1 MMTIR
6 YVLFIIITM
15 VFMILFSST
24 ASYASEC
31 KMAVGEVL
39 TFDVGW
45 EFVNAG
51 SATMQVLANSNNGWR
66 VNTLAKTN
74 GFFDMFKKVRDQ
86 IISEGICIEGQK
98 QSTLFDVKQLEV
110 KYKADKKTHFLW
122 HENKVSYTHNGK
134 TEMFAVPAGYLN
146 VMDAFFHT
154 RSLALKKGDIL
165 RLPVFDSRK
174 LYEVEV
180 HVIGREVL
188 RDPVTNKYIPCLI
201 IEPKLKTEGIFSS
214 VGTMKIWL
222 TDDARRLPFKLTAK
236 IKIGRIIG
244 RLTNYKSA
252 GNYFTATAIPRLQ

>member
-1 MMTIR
+1 MIIFM
-6 YVLFIIITM
+6 VLFSPIT
-15 VFMILFSST
+15 SH
-24 ASYASEC
+24 ADGC
-31 KMAVGEVL
+31 KMAIGEVL

-51 SATMQVLANSNNGWR
+51 SATMHVLANSNNGWR

-74 GFFDMFKKVRDQ
+74 SFFDMFKKVRDQ
-86 IISEGICIEGQK
+86 IVSEAICIDGKK
-98 QSTLFDVKQLEV
+98 QSTLFDIKQLEV
-110 KYKADKKTHFLW
+110 KYKADKKTRFLW
-122 HENKVSYTHNGK
+122 QENKVSYTHNGK
-134 TEMFAVPAGYLN
+134 AEMFDVPAGYLN

-154 RSLALKKGDIL
+154 RSLALKKGDVL

-174 LYEVEV
+174 IYEVEV
-180 HVIGREVL
+180 RVIGREVL
-188 RDPVTNKYIPCLI
+188 RDPVTRKYIPCLI

-244 RLTNYKSA
+244 RLTHYQAA
-252 GNYFTATAIPRLQ
+252 GNYFTAPDISK